1 MSTCSWLP
9 ASAGD
14 RSSRR
19 WCSSASA
26 DRAGSS
32 VSTALHPAR
41 KLGGSIG
48 LCRTKLIARD
58 SFNTNQVRAFETRG
72 AKVCLGDV
80 RVAQVRIVQLRALEV
95 RVVQLRA
102 GEVRSGEIGPG
113 ERSPRE
119 VDVGQVGSREIGFG
133 EIAPAQVGA
142 GQVGSGEIRLAQG
155 GAL

>member
-26 DRAGSS
+26 DRTGSP

-58 SFNTNQVRAFETRG
+58 SFDT
-72 AKVCLGDV
+72 D
-80 RVAQVRIVQLRALEV
+80 
-95 RVVQLRA
+95 QLRA
-102 GEVRSGEIGPG
+102 GEVRPGEIGPG

-133 EIAPAQVGA
+133 EIGPAQVGA
-142 GQVGSGEIRLAQG
+142 GEAGPV
-155 GAL
+155 